1 LDEIRPSYCVDE
13 TCPGTVPQ
21 AITAFLES
29 EDYED
34 AIYKAISLGGEADT
48 LAAIAGPIAEAYYEG
63 VPTNIVE
70 EVRKRVPV
78 ELWKPI
84 EEFRQRYLLQG
95 ALTPE

>member
-1 LDEIRPSYCVDE
+1 LNEIRPSYCVDE

-34 AIYKAISLGGEADT
+34 AIRKAISLGGDADT
-48 LAAIAGPIAEAYYEG
+48 LAGSITEAYYEG

-78 ELWKPI
+78 ELWKLI

>member
-34 AIYKAISLGGEADT
+34 AIRKAISLGGEADT
-48 LAAIAGPIAEAYYEG
+48 LAAIAGSIAEAYYEG

-70 EVRKRVPV
+70 EVRPG
-78 ELWKPI
+78 ELWKLI
-84 EEFRQRYLLQG
+84 VEFRQRYLLQG